1 MNSLPETVTEIWGDV
16 IIWWFP
22 RDFSQSRIG
31 DKCTGSNACT
41 LIALLVAHQ
50 CYKDNINISP
60 GEQRLS
66 SHIITALAESI
77 MEGNEIHRQLLQKGN
92 LQYLNMTVPEAMA
105 AAKSKIKFITEWR
118 SYVYLLDLG
127 ASLYEQMNDTLADW
141 FRNPPARKGSELFVI
156 LIAENRSVLFVFQK
170 DQNKVTLIDTHQ
182 HLNHGAVIAQVET
195 PNLEALCAWYAVLLR
210 KCYAARPECY
220 ELSFLYFKSY
230 EAGEMTAG

>member
-105 AAKSKIKFITEWR
+105 AAKSKIKFITEW
-118 SYVYLLDLG
+118 
-127 ASLYEQMNDTLADW
+127 
-141 FRNPPARKGSELFVI
+141 
-156 LIAENRSVLFVFQK
+156 
-170 DQNKVTLIDTHQ
+170 VTLIDTHQ